1 MILVMRAAAALEAD
15 SGHATVATVLVA
27 VVVTATVVM
36 AATERKVVAPM
47 VAITAQMW

>member
-1 MILVMRAAAALEAD
+1 MILVMRAATALEAD
-15 SGHATVATVLVA
+15 GGHAMVATVLVA

-36 AATERKVVAPM
+36 AAMERKAVAPR

>member
-1 MILVMRAAAALEAD
+1 MEAD

-36 AATERKVVAPM
+36 AAMERKAVAPM